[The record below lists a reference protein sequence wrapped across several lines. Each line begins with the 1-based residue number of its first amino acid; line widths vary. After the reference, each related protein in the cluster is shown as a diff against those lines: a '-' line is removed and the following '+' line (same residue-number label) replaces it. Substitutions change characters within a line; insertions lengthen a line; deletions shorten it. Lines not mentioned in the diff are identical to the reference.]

1 MDDSEHQEEEKD
13 EVHSLPEE
21 AQSAKSSKI
30 SELES
35 EIQKE
40 KEARLRL
47 EKEIE
52 EFKKIT
58 EQLLQAI
65 N

>member
-13 EVHSLPEE
+13 EVYSLPEE